1 MKLRVKY
8 LPTKYEEVVKFYILP
23 IDRHILLGGDWLCGN
38 NCYIY
43 YASSSLYHCG
53 LHSNFRLPL
62 VYNNIS

>member
-23 IDRHILLGGDWLCGN
+23 IDSHILLGGDWLRGN
-38 NCYIY
+38 NCWID
-43 YASSSLYHCG
+43 YASSSLCYHG